1 MKTRSMLITG
11 GGLILAAVVL
21 GTLMPFLVPTTVG
34 GSTYGWMM
42 GPGMMGGYG
51 MMAGFG
57 WLGILV
63 MALFWVG
70 VILLVV
76 WGLSNAFPSQRQAA
90 EPDAEEILKQRFAR
104 GEISR
109 EEYVQASETLHVA
122 TR

>member
-1 MKTRSMLITG
+1 MASNETTRTYALERYKEE
-11 GGLILAAVVL
+11 
-21 GTLMPFLVPTTVG
+21 PT
-34 GSTYGWMM
+34 
-42 GPGMMGGYG
+42 MMGGYG
-51 MMAGFG
+51 MMAGMG

-76 WGLSNAFPSQRQAA
+76 WGLSNAFPSRRQAV
-90 EPDAEEILKQRFAR
+90 EPDAEEILKRRYAR

-109 EEYVQASETLHVA
+109 EEYVQASETLHIS

>member
-1 MKTRSMLITG
+1 MLSNETTRTYALEWYKEE
-11 GGLILAAVVL
+11 
-21 GTLMPFLVPTTVG
+21 PT
-34 GSTYGWMM
+34 
-42 GPGMMGGYG
+42 MMGGYG
-51 MMAGFG
+51 MMAGMG
-57 WLGILV
+57 WLGILL

-76 WGLSNAFPSQRQAA
+76 WGLSNAFPSRQQAV
-90 EPDAEEILKQRFAR
+90 EPDAEEILKRRYAR